1 MQREDRGLQ
10 FLLTSIQ
17 SYSTLQIRV
26 GNINDQKEGG
36 KSLKLATKSI
46 LTFIAMVII
55 IAILSCA
62 SAKFIATGPLYAARA
77 DDCPIE
83 VFSSK
88 LPDREYQELGIIE
101 GEGSLGHDTLEKI
114 LPKMKREACKAGG
127 DAIILTSR
135 QKSADFFDDSGDE
148 QLNVTATVIRWT
160 E

>member
-1 MQREDRGLQ
+1 M
-10 FLLTSIQ
+10 
-17 SYSTLQIRV
+17 
-26 GNINDQKEGG
+26 
-36 KSLKLATKSI
+36 KLATKSI
-46 LTFIAMVII
+46 LTFIATVLI

-62 SAKFIATGPLYAARA
+62 SAKFIATGSSSYPARP
-77 DDCPIE
+77 DNCPIE

-88 LPDREYQELGIIE
+88 LPDREYEELGVIE
-101 GEGSLGHDTLEKI
+101 GEGSLGYDTLEKI

-135 QKSADFFDDSGDE
+135 QKSADIFDDSGDD

>member
-1 MQREDRGLQ
+1 M
-10 FLLTSIQ
+10 
-17 SYSTLQIRV
+17 
-26 GNINDQKEGG
+26 
-36 KSLKLATKSI
+36 KLATKSI
-46 LTFIAMVII
+46 LTSIAAVLII
-55 IAILSCA
+55 TILSCA
-62 SAKFIATGPLYAARA
+62 SAKFIATGSSYPARP

-88 LPDREYQELGIIE
+88 LPDREYEELGVIE
-101 GEGSLGHDTLEKI
+101 GEGSFGHDTLEKI

-135 QKSADFFDDSGDE
+135 QKSADVFDDSGDE